1 MNRLSP
7 NASLWL
13 TLARVCLGAYWLIHG
28 LSKLLNHSALR
39 IPSWYHGA
47 LAGPIAQNVRWTEP
61 AISIAETL
69 IGLLLILGLLTRPS
83 ALGAAALGAGFL
95 LTKGGVAE
103 YTVLATGATAITV
116 LALVIFGVAPGFG
129 IDHLSRYARERSSQ
143 RVQRVKATPVHVRWP
158 D

>member
-13 TLARVCLGAYWLIHG
+13 TLGRVYLGGYWLIHG

-39 IPSWYHGA
+39 IPTSYHGA
-47 LAGPIAQNVRWTEP
+47 LAGPIAQNLRWTEP
-61 AISIAETL
+61 TIAVGETL
-69 IGLLLILGLLTRPS
+69 IGVLLILGLMTRIS

-95 LTKGGVAE
+95 LMKGGYAD
-103 YTVLATGATAITV
+103 YTVLATSAAAVTV
-116 LALVIFGVAPGFG
+116 LALVICACAPGLG
-129 IDHLSRYARERSSQ
+129 VDHLSRYVRERSAQ
-143 RVQRVKATPVHVRWP
+143 RVQRVRATPVDVAWP

>member
-13 TLARVCLGAYWLIHG
+13 TLARIYLGAYWLIHG

-39 IPSWYHGA
+39 IPQWYHGM
-47 LAGPIAQNVRWTEP
+47 LAGPVTQNMRWSEP
-61 AISIAETL
+61 AISITETL
-69 IGLLLILGLLTRPS
+69 VGLLLVLGLLTRAS

-95 LTKGGVAE
+95 LTKGVLTD
-103 YTVLATGATAITV
+103 YTVVATGAAAITV
-116 LALVIFGVAPGFG
+116 LALVIFALAPGFG
-129 IDHLSRYARERSSQ
+129 IDHLSSFARERSAR
-143 RVQRVKATPVHVRWP
+143 RVQRVRATPVNVKWP